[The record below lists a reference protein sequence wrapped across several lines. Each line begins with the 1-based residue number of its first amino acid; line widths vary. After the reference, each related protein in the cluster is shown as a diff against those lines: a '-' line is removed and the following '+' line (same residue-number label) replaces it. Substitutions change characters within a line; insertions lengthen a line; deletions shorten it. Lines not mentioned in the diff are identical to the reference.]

1 MATVYVGRA
10 RGAVGFSRL
19 VALKRA
25 HSHVK
30 NDEKL
35 AASMKLEAR
44 LASRLHHANVVSV
57 LDVEEDDGDLILI
70 LDYVEGCTLRTL
82 SVRVEE
88 HGERR
93 PREMIRVI
101 LDVAAGLHAAHQTT
115 DENGRL
121 LGLVHRDVSPSNILV
136 GVDGVARIADFGIA
150 KAIVEGSERTE
161 TGVLKGKSSYMAP
174 EYVMFQR
181 ASAQSDLFS
190 LGVVAWE
197 ALAGVRLFKGPNEI
211 ETLKRV
217 MNAEARPLSA
227 HAPELAMLDGIFE
240 RALAREPS
248 DRYAS
253 ALEMATDL
261 ERVARAHDLV
271 ASHAEVAM
279 LVERV
284 ARAELA
290 ERRRL
295 LRVHAGDDSTEEAE
309 TVVAPSLNQLRS
321 SGRAIPSVPSSALP
335 AAGMPPPSQR
345 HGDVASPL
353 IPGAA
358 PLSVA
363 PITVPPS
370 SGRGAVRSSTSTG
383 ALLVSTSSPASGS
396 PPSASV
402 KQTYPPRDLS
412 RAALAESKSRGREML
427 ALAGA
432 FVLLG
437 LALSAMAIQL
447 GTAPPE
453 DESPVIVTTS
463 TVTAQVTA
471 PSSETSASASA
482 PAPSGSSAQPA
493 IAGDAAASLLDG
505 AATDASSAEGKG
517 MHIRGTA
524 PKTLAPG
531 ATPKKTPP
539 APSH

>member
-57 LDVEEDDGDLILI
+57 LDVEEDDGDLVLI

-88 HGERR
+88 RGERR

-115 DENGRL
+115 DETGRL

-150 KAIVEGSERTE
+150 KAIVEGTERTE

-217 MNAEARPLSA
+217 MNAETRPLSA

-295 LRVHAGDDSTEEAE
+295 LRVHAGDDSTEDAE

-335 AAGMPPPSQR
+335 AAGPPPSQR
-345 HGDVASPL
+345 QGDVVSPL

-358 PLSVA
+358 PMSVA

-383 ALLVSTSSPASGS
+383 ALLVSTSSPAAGS
-396 PPSASV
+396 PPSTSV

-463 TVTAQVTA
+463 TVTVPVTA
-471 PSSETSASASA
+471 PSPETSATASA
-482 PAPSGSSAQPA
+482 APSGSNAQPA

-517 MHIRGTA
+517 MHIRGAA

-531 ATPKKTPP
+531 ATTKKAPT